1 VVGWIQASRG
11 DDKTYASESR
21 AVRLP
26 AGGDN
31 PVATA
36 ASSGKEVA
44 LEDPGASSTFKRA
57 GLAKEFNVATLRC
70 VPCAGGGVLEY
81 GIPRQQAL
89 PKPAPAVAAL
99 LKMRCETSGSGYA
112 IFWQQ
117 GTGGLAVAGGYVSP
131 ARKAELEAEGK
142 TGTFVDA
149 CAGVVLDAGGE
160 NPVARALASGAPV
173 YIEDVAGSESFAR
186 KDKAAEYGITS
197 ICFMP
202 AMGGVVEY
210 GSGKAGW
217 EEGMRN
223 AATPAAELAAA
234 FNAGAS
240 FAIFWKQEGEEMV
253 AAADFVLPER
263 VAALK
268 VSG

>member
-1 VVGWIQASRG
+1 M
-11 DDKTYASESR
+11 
-21 AVRLP
+21 RLP

-31 PVATA
+31 LVATT
-36 ASSGKEVA
+36 ASSGKQTV
-44 LEDPGASSTFKRA
+44 LEDPSASNTFKRA
-57 GLAKEFNVATLRC
+57 GLAKEFNVATVC
-70 VPCAGGGVLEY
+70 CMPCASGGVLEY
-81 GIPRQQAL
+81 GIPQKQAL
-89 PKPAPAVAAL
+89 AKPSAAVAAL
-99 LKMRCETSGSGYA
+99 LKMRCETSGAGYA
-112 IFWQQ
+112 LYWHK
-117 GTGGLAVAGGYVSP
+117 GADGLVVGGGYVSP
-131 ARKAELEAEGK
+131 ARKAALEAEGK
-142 TGTFVDA
+142 TGTFADA
-149 CAGVVLDAGGE
+149 CAGVVLDAGGD
-160 NPVARALASGAPV
+160 NAVAKALTSGAAV
-173 YIEDVAGSESFAR
+173 YLDDVAGSDGFAR

>member
-89 PKPAPAVAAL
+89 PKPAPAPV
-99 LKMRCETSGSGYA
+99 S
-112 IFWQQ
+112 
-117 GTGGLAVAGGYVSP
+117 SP
-131 ARKAELEAEGK
+131 A
-142 TGTFVDA
+142 DA
-149 CAGVVLDAGGE
+149 SDKVAIL
-160 NPVARALASGAPV
+160 PVIKPV
-173 YIEDVAGSESFAR
+173 S
-186 KDKAAEYGITS
+186 
-197 ICFMP
+197 
-202 AMGGVVEY
+202 VE
-210 GSGKAGW
+210 
-217 EEGMRN
+217 
-223 AATPAAELAAA
+223 TPAPALSPAPLVESKPSACC
-234 FNAGAS
+234 
-240 FAIFWKQEGEEMV
+240 
-253 AAADFVLPER
+253 R
-263 VAALK
+263 V
-268 VSG
+268 S